1 MTGSADGDEL
11 ATLSLATADTDLAP
25 RAREILNR
33 WARGPAPRW
42 ADIAMYA
49 TLIGDHEMA
58 VDAIERAWA
67 SRSPLMAQLRVAAW
81 LDPIRDDPRFIE
93 ILRRMAFP

>member
-1 MTGSADGDEL
+1 
-11 ATLSLATADTDLAP
+11 
-25 RAREILNR
+25 
-33 WARGPAPRW
+33 
-42 ADIAMYA
+42 MYA